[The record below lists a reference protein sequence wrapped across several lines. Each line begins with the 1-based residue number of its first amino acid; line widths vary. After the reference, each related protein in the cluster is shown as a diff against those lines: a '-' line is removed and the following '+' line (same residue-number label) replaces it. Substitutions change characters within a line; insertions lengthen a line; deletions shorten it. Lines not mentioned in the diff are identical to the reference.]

1 MNSDDA
7 AVDRKLVGDLVG
19 RRDQR
24 AFASLYTRHS
34 GYLYRLALRLTA
46 GDDDVAQD
54 LMHDAWVRAVQ
65 HLATFEW
72 RSQLRTWLAGFVV
85 SLWREQQREVSR
97 DAPFDEHL
105 VDSDAPSPDHGDRLD
120 LERALAQLPPGF
132 REVLVLHDVEGFTHE
147 EVGALLGIRPG
158 TSKSQLSR
166 ARYAM
171 RRLLRDA
178 DTKEG
183 LTG

>member
-7 AVDRKLVGDLVG
+7 AIDRKLVRDLVR
-19 RRDQR
+19 RRDQQ
-24 AFASLYTRHS
+24 AFASLYERHS
-34 GYLYRLALRLTA
+34 SHLYRLALRLTA
-46 GDDDVAQD
+46 GDDDIAQD
-54 LMHDAWVRAVQ
+54 LVHDAWVRAVQ
-65 HLATFEW
+65 RLAAFQW

-97 DAPFDEHL
+97 DAPFDEH
-105 VDSDAPSPDHGDRLD
+105 VADSDAAWPDQGDRVD
-120 LERALAQLPPGF
+120 LERAIAQLPPGF

-147 EVGALLGIRPG
+147 DIGTLLGIRPG

-166 ARYAM
+166 ARSAM

-178 DTKEG
+178 DRKEEI
-183 LTG
+183 TG